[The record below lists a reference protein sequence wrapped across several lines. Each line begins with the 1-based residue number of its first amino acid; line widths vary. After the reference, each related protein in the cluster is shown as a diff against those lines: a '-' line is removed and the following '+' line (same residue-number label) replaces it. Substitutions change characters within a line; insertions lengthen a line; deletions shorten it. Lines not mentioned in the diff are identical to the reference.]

1 MSNDELGEDVQVYA
15 YEGPH
20 LGAVPT
26 GRKVDSPGRREVVFE
41 CGTGLARVDE
51 HRLRISRQHFLEANA
66 EDFDH
71 EGKDWVD
78 RATGKRYRLVMSDP
92 TLSEHPTDTGAE
104 LFFVSGEWLVY
115 LRPRG
120 ATGRSRSV
128 AVGSVGLMKP

>member
-1 MSNDELGEDVQVYA
+1 M
-15 YEGPH
+15 
-20 LGAVPT
+20 
-26 GRKVDSPGRREVVFE
+26 DSPGRREVVFE

-104 LFFVSGEWLVY
+104 LFFVSVRVARLTYGRAALQA
-115 LRPRG
+115 G
-120 ATGRSRSV
+120 AGRSPSGR
-128 AVGSVGLMKP
+128 